1 MTNAQSN
8 IDTEPGPL
16 PPPLPAPIEPA
27 ERRWARSD
35 DRVVLGVAGGLA
47 RGLAI
52 DPLSVRIA
60 FVVLALFSGVGLLIY
75 VAGYLLLADSS
86 TSPPPGLVRRLL
98 GIAAVIASARW
109 LVRGDAHLPDAGWVV
124 AIGLLGIAVALWRG
138 RGTGQAAPQ
147 VELRTTDESDRSAS
161 RWSTWTAQRRQRPR
175 QPRSPLG
182 LLGLGAA
189 AVVGAAVWLFNSGA
203 GNRGTLAFGW
213 ATAVLGVAMIVGT
226 FIGRARWLILPA
238 AATAGA
244 ALVAAALNFAGTGLN
259 HHAGD
264 RIEYIG
270 AGSPP
275 AKVYQVGSGD
285 LRLYVQDDVG
295 GVSTAGEVGI
305 GSIHVVVPDDAR
317 VQVDAAVGI
326 GTIDVFGTT
335 RNGYRRLLNV
345 DTGSGAHLVHLR
357 LRTGVGSINVERYSS
372 SRLFGPVPLPPFET
386 PTTLG
391 LPVRQSFND
400 GTFVFSDGSIQF
412 GDGSRVEADGTY
424 NSPIAAQNPD
434 GSVELDNGARI
445 DPDGTVHT
453 PGGFTIT
460 PRHPS
465 TTVETQP

>member
-1 MTNAQSN
+1 MTN

-52 DPLSVRIA
+52 DPLFVRIA

-75 VAGYLLLADSS
+75 IAGFLLLADSP
-86 TSPPPGLVRRLL
+86 TSAPPGIIRRIV

-138 RGTGQAAPQ
+138 RDTHTEAPP
-147 VELRTTDESDRSAS
+147 VESPITLDTERSAS

-175 QPRSPLG
+175 PPRSPLG
-182 LLGLGAA
+182 LLGIGAA
-189 AVVGAAVWLFNSGA
+189 AVVGALVWLFNSGA

-213 ATAVLGVAMIVGT
+213 ATAVLGATMIVGT

-238 AATAGA
+238 AVTAGA

-259 HHAGD
+259 HHTGD
-264 RIEYIG
+264 RTEYIG
-270 AGSPP
+270 EGTAV
-275 AKVYQVGSGD
+275 AQVYEVGTGD
-285 LRLYVQDDVG
+285 LTLYVQDDTADVT
-295 GVSTAGEVGI
+295 TAGEVGI
-305 GSIHVVVPDDAR
+305 GSVHVVVPDDAR

-335 RNGYRRLLNV
+335 RNGYRRVLHLDN
-345 DTGSGAHLVHLR
+345 GSSAHVIHLR

-372 SRLFGPVPLPPFET
+372 RGFFGAVPAPPFT

-412 GDGSRVEADGTY
+412 ADGSRVEADGTY
-424 NSPIAAQNPD
+424 NSTIVSQNPD
-434 GSVELDNGARI
+434 GSVTLDNGARI

-453 PGGFTIT
+453 PGGFVIE
-460 PRHPS
+460 PQNPK
-465 TTVETQP
+465 VGP